1 MEFDENTM
9 AAFQASYDA
18 GYNGFEVD
26 IRLTKDGEFVITHDS
41 TLERTTNG
49 SGIVEEKTADELRA
63 LFTKKGGKLA
73 FMPELLDWLKDK
85 KGLYVEFEMKTK
97 PEKYYTEEV
106 LHNYCDKLYAMVM
119 ENKPADAD
127 YVFTS
132 SDYRGLRYLQQ
143 KYPGVQLLMITS
155 QPLNEHTIRQA
166 VGLGINRI
174 GAKMPGTTRDAVKKA
189 HKKGLTVSLWPG
201 HTTAD
206 FVLGAYLSNGGKSFI
221 CCSSTFTDKQGVM
234 HSRIRPTLAEGSIV
248 TDTRANTHYVVTEYG
263 MVNLKGLSA
272 WERAEAIISIA
283 HPDFRDEL
291 IKDAEKMNIWR
302 RSNK

>member
-1 MEFDENTM
+1 MKKITKLAICIAAIFSFIAASAQKQEIRVFSHRGGRMEFDENTM

-73 FMPELLDWLKDK
+73 FMPEPLDWLIDK

-206 FVLGAYLSNGGKSFI
+206 FVLGAYLGADYM
-221 CCSSTFTDKQGVM
+221 CTDIPIKVKKF
-234 HSRIRPTLAEGSIV
+234 AE
-248 TDTRANTHYVVTEYG
+248 EYTPW
-263 MVNLKGLSA
+263 LKV
-272 WERAEAIISIA
+272 
-283 HPDFRDEL
+283 
-291 IKDAEKMNIWR
+291 KY
-302 RSNK
+302 